1 MRKFTTTLLATL
13 GLLAAVFSTTAI
25 ATASEGGLG
34 GEPVPGGPMC
44 VIWNGVQICF

>member
-1 MRKFTTTLLATL
+1 MRKFTTTLLATF

-25 ATASEGGLG
+25 AAPSDGGLG
-34 GEPVPGGPMC
+34 EPPNGGPMC